1 MLLTEWVKKWNISD
15 DAIAD
20 LRIQFG
26 VDRDHPAPHWA
37 DNKSEAA
44 IMNIIKLE
52 ATNKGCRLW
61 RNNVGA
67 FATDT
72 GFVRYG
78 LANESTA
85 VNRVVKSADLIGI
98 RPVII
103 TTAHIGHTIG
113 QFLSREV
120 KRNTWAFHDSPEER
134 AQLKWIELVVSMGGD
149 AAFAT
154 GEGTL

>member
-1 MLLTEWVKKWNISD
+1 
-15 DAIAD
+15 
-20 LRIQFG
+20 
-26 VDRDHPAPHWA
+26 
-37 DNKSEAA
+37 
-44 IMNIIKLE
+44 MNIIKLE